1 MLETNPDAWSMNPNN
16 TIKMKPWLGDPNDR
30 ELIAL
35 IPFLEYIAAMGISD
49 VRPVI
54 EEFGDK
60 HIPTEFRR
68 REALARIELKKR
80 LEADRAQR
88 KGTAGELLLGALG
101 LGAPKRRR
109 EDEEKTFMDLA
120 RERGLQAYE
129 ETQKHIADHKD
140 EMMQEQKAAEKEAA
154 EMMKTSLS
162 KIFTEVRLSPPR
174 ISPCCNRGECRL
186 VC

>member
-16 TIKMKPWLGDPNDR
+16 TIKMKPWLGDPNDH
-30 ELIAL
+30 ELISL
-35 IPFLEYIAAMGISD
+35 IPFLEYVAAMGLTD

-68 REALARIELKKR
+68 REALARLELRKR
-80 LEADRAQR
+80 LEVDRAQR
-88 KGTAGELLLGALG
+88 KWTLGETLLGALG

-129 ETQKHIADHKD
+129 ETQRHVAEHRD
-140 EMMQEQKAAEKEAA
+140 EIMQEQKAMEKEAA
-154 EMMKTSLS
+154 GMMKTSLS
-162 KIFTEVRLSPPR
+162 KIFTEVRLSGWGCPP
-174 ISPCCNRGECRL
+174 SCAPL
-186 VC
+186 L